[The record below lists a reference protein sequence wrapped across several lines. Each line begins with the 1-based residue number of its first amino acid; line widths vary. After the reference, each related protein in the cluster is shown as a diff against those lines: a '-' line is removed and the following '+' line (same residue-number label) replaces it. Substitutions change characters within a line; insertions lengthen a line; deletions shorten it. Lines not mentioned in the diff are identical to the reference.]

1 MRGTVK
7 IFNKRKGWGF
17 ITGDNGTDYFVHYS
31 SLKIP
36 KYKAL
41 DQNDIVEFEI
51 GTDKNNREQAI
62 NVTPILTKKMI
73 ERELKKEKLYL
84 QGMKNALGERAY
96 MVVDEDNV
104 VQAGEQG
111 MSLSEVATYSGLE
124 VEDLLNENKED

>member
-7 IFNKRKGWGF
+7 FFDKRKGWGF
-17 ITGDNGTDYFVHYS
+17 LTGDNGTDYFVHYS

-51 GTDKNNREQAI
+51 ETDKYNREQAI

-73 ERELKKEKLYL
+73 ERELRKEKLYL
-84 QGMKNALGERAY
+84 QTMKNALGERVY
-96 MVVDEDNV
+96 MVVDANNV
-104 VQAGEQG
+104 IQVGEQG
-111 MSLSEVATYSGLE
+111 MSLSEVATYAGIE
-124 VEDLLNENKED
+124 VEGLTKEDK